1 MIKRVLIAASIVA
14 AVAGGTIALAQAP
27 PPGGPGVHGPGRGGR
42 GGPGADFGLRGVDL
56 TDAQRDQVRAIHE
69 SHRSEFDAARTKL
82 REAHRAFAEAT
93 GAATIDEAAI
103 RARSAEV
110 AAAMA
115 DEAILRAKVRAE
127 VFAILTPE
135 QQQKANE
142 MRSSMQQR
150 RQRR

>member
-1 MIKRVLIAASIVA
+1 
-14 AVAGGTIALAQAP
+14 
-27 PPGGPGVHGPGRGGR
+27 
-42 GGPGADFGLRGVDL
+42 
-56 TDAQRDQVRAIHE
+56 
-69 SHRSEFDAARTKL
+69 
-82 REAHRAFAEAT
+82 
-93 GAATIDEAAI
+93 
-103 RARSAEV
+103 
-110 AAAMA
+110 MA

>member
-1 MIKRVLIAASIVA
+1 MIKRVLIAAGIVA
-14 AVAGGTIALAQAP
+14 AVAGGAVALAQAP
-27 PPGGPGVHGPGRGGR
+27 APGGPGVHGPGRGGR
-42 GGPGADFGLRGVDL
+42 GGPGADVGLRGVDL

-82 REAHRAFAEAT
+82 RDAHRAFAEAT

-142 MRSSMQQR
+142 VRSSMPQR

>member
-1 MIKRVLIAASIVA
+1 MIKRVLIAAGIVA
-14 AVAGGTIALAQAP
+14 AVAGGTVALAQAP
-27 PPGGPGVHGPGRGGR
+27 APGGPGVHGPGRGGR

-69 SHRSEFDAARTKL
+69 SHRSEFDAAHAKL
-82 REAHRAFAEAT
+82 RGAHRAFGEAT
-93 GAATIDEAAI
+93 HAATIDEAAI

-142 MRSSMQQR
+142 VRGSMKQR
-150 RQRR
+150 RQR

>member
-1 MIKRVLIAASIVA
+1 MIKRVLIAAGIVA
-14 AVAGGTIALAQAP
+14 AVAGGTVALAQAP
-27 PPGGPGVHGPGRGGR
+27 APGGPGVHGPGRR

-56 TDAQRDQVRAIHE
+56 TDAQRDQVRAIRE
-69 SHRSEFDAARTKL
+69 SHQSEFDAARTKL
-82 REAHRAFAEAT
+82 RDAHRAFGEAT
-93 GAATIDEAAI
+93 RAATIDEAAI

-142 MRSSMQQR
+142 VRSSMKQR
-150 RQRR
+150 RQNR

>member
-1 MIKRVLIAASIVA
+1 MIKRVLIAAGIVA
-14 AVAGGTIALAQAP
+14 AVAGGAVALAQAP
-27 PPGGPGVHGPGRGGR
+27 APGGPGVHGPGRGGR

-56 TDAQRDQVRAIHE
+56 TDAQRDQVRAIRE
-69 SHRSEFDAARTKL
+69 SHRSEFDAAHTKL
-82 REAHRAFAEAT
+82 RDAHRAFGEAT

-103 RARSAEV
+103 RAGSAEV

-135 QQQKANE
+135 QQQKASDV
-142 MRSSMQQR
+142 RSSLKQR
-150 RQRR
+150 RQR

>member
-1 MIKRVLIAASIVA
+1 MIKRVLIAAGIVA
-14 AVAGGTIALAQAP
+14 AVAGGAVALAQAP
-27 PPGGPGVHGPGRGGR
+27 APGGPGVHGPGRGGR
-42 GGPGADFGLRGVDL
+42 GGPGADVGLRGVDL

-82 REAHRAFAEAT
+82 RDAHRAFAEAT

-115 DEAILRAKVRAE
+115 DEAILGAKVRAE

-142 MRSSMQQR
+142 VRSSRPPR

>member
-1 MIKRVLIAASIVA
+1 MIKRVLIAAGIVA
-14 AVAGGTIALAQAP
+14 AVAGGAVALAQAP
-27 PPGGPGVHGPGRGGR
+27 APGGPGVHGPGRGGR
-42 GGPGADFGLRGVDL
+42 GGPGADVGLRGVDL

-82 REAHRAFAEAT
+82 RDAHRAFAEAT

-142 MRSSMQQR
+142 VRSSMPPR